1 MAQRQPLMGAMEAQL
16 DSGAD
21 RKKTEETSHSGGSTP
36 MPSIRSSFRS
46 VRAAT
51 DLGPDRES
59 SIRLCAPR
67 LAIQRAALRQGPQN
81 LQRLRMLSADRGCEI
96 TCSRGASFNGSL
108 ARRYHKRVRVPGSRR
123 WSQLDQDSRLLC
135 PYSYRLI

>member
-1 MAQRQPLMGAMEAQL
+1 MGAMEAQL

-21 RKKTEETSHSGGSTP
+21 REEREETSHSGGSTR

-59 SIRLCAPR
+59 SIRFCAPR
-67 LAIQRAALRQGPQN
+67 LAI
-81 LQRLRMLSADRGCEI
+81 
-96 TCSRGASFNGSL
+96 
-108 ARRYHKRVRVPGSRR
+108 
-123 WSQLDQDSRLLC
+123 
-135 PYSYRLI
+135 